1 MVCVHGFVHVLMHAY
16 AILCRGPAIGGDI
29 PAVLKQRYIDLLLQN
44 SFILRSGNLS
54 AMNAKQ
60 ERQQYGYMVPGSGT
74 AIASV
79 QRGRTELLNRIRRRK
94 NGELLLSKLKSIK
107 LSKSILGVDWH
118 VKDLIGLGMV
128 HVTQTTVGP
137 LLRAVVDEHQYS
149 TKRKTKRPRNE

>member
-1 MVCVHGFVHVLMHAY
+1 M
-16 AILCRGPAIGGDI
+16 R
-29 PAVLKQRYIDLLLQN
+29 
-44 SFILRSGNLS
+44 
-54 AMNAKQ
+54 NADQ
-60 ERQQYGYMVPGSGT
+60 GRQQYGYMVPDSGT

-94 NGELLLSKLKSIK
+94 NGEMLLSKLKSIK

-118 VKDLIGLGMV
+118 VKDLVGLGMV

-149 TKRKTKRPRNE
+149 TGRKTKRPRNE